1 MHNPRVYWLL
11 FIIVLLTGCAQPDTQ
26 QTFILA
32 DAQPPQRV
40 TLIITLQ
47 NARDQNGALRDGT
60 LAITSLNDGQRSMLQ
75 ITTTGTVAPIWLTSV
90 DNNAVFVTANQTRRI
105 VDGTCTRDAG
115 GFPPVS
121 IRDILGPLQGFI
133 SETNTVLRSTQGGA
147 AWQRFDAEAYVDD
160 QGALTRLNGQGQG
173 KVLLPGGDVIT
184 ADMEWDYVVEAYPV
198 MVVIPSQQCEA
209 VGFSQISFPTAFG
222 TATTMGGAL
231 LFTYT
236 DTLEQTQDV
245 LLQHWQSLGL
255 SPQITDQNQQS
266 VIIELTVQQQRI
278 RAFLVQSTPQ
288 TTAITVIS
296 IAQ

>member
-11 FIIVLLTGCAQPDTQ
+11 FIIVLLTGCAQPATQ
-26 QTFILA
+26 QTFVLA

-47 NARDQNGALRDGT
+47 NARDQNGASRDGT

-75 ITTTGTVAPIWLTSV
+75 ITTTGTVAPIWLKTV

-121 IRDILGPLQGFI
+121 IRDILGPLQGFG
-133 SETNTVLRSTQGGA
+133 SHGAGLRSTQGGA
-147 AWQRFDAEAYVDD
+147 AWQRFDAEAYVDE
-160 QGALTRLNGQGQG
+160 QGALTRLQGQGQG
-173 KVLLPGGDVIT
+173 KMLLPGGDVIT
-184 ADMEWDYVVEAYPV
+184 ADMEWDYVVELYPV
-198 MVVIPSQQCEA
+198 MVVMPSQQCET

-266 VIIELTVQQQRI
+266 VTIDISIQKQVI
-278 RAFLVQSTPQ
+278 RAFLVQSSPQ
-288 TTAITVIS
+288 TTAITVITVS
-296 IAQ
+296 Q